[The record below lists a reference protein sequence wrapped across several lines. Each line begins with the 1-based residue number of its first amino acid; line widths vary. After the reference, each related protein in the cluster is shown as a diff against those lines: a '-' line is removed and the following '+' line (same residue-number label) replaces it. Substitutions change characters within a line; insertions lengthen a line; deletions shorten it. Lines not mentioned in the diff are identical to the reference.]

1 MKTFHRGLL
10 LAAGMALTG
19 SVAFAQDEDRKVIY
33 KDKTEIDF
41 EDVDVEG
48 DLKKPH
54 GAYLLDRRR
63 GNFNPLIKIRTDFN
77 DQILRSVDEVR

>member
-1 MKTFHRGLL
+1 MRYFVIL
-10 LAAGMALTG
+10 LAAVLGFTFTAGIAM
-19 SVAFAQDEDRKVIY
+19 AQDDSRRIVY
-33 KDKTEIDF
+33 KKKTEIDF